1 MISGMQIVTISFWGG
16 CGWYFFNLYF
26 LYLKHFCSEYVFSNY
41 QKEKGNSVIPELENL
56 ARRNLKIRLPES
68 SKGSVQANQLSE
80 EKHSGAMGGVL
91 G

>member
-1 MISGMQIVTISFWGG
+1 M
-16 CGWYFFNLYF
+16 
-26 LYLKHFCSEYVFSNY
+26 FSNY